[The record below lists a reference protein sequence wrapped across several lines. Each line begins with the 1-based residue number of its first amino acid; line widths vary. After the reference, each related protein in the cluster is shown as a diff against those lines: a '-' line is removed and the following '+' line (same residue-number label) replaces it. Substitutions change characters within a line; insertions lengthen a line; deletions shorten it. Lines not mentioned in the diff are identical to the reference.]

1 MTYQEAKKLVK
12 ERGLGKY
19 QGRRLVLLQKLTD
32 SLYLPNDKASIE
44 GKTITR
50 KIATIQGWLAGV
62 SDRQLRTIIKDVE
75 EITVV
80 SRTNGAITV
89 VLNLALLNAAE
100 KVTRISKRTIL
111 QRKEDRATKAR
122 TARAAQRTTHRVSD
136 GVNALRDMR
145 PAFLESVLR
154 PHKSAELSEA
164 TKRKFA
170 QTPYRVPVPACAEIA
185 PCAPPK
191 AVAPPRGR
199 IIVKQAAQ

>member
-62 SDRQLRTIIKDVE
+62 SDRQLRTIIKSVE

-89 VLNLALLNAAE
+89 VLNLALLNKAE

-111 QRKEDRATKAR
+111 QRKVDRAVKAR
-122 TARAAQRTTHRVSD
+122 AQRAENRKGRRVTD
-136 GVNALRDMR
+136 GVNALREMR

-154 PHKSAELSEA
+154 PHKSADLSEG

-170 QTPYRVPVPACAEIA
+170 QTPYRVTATA
-185 PCAPPK
+185 
-191 AVAPPRGR
+191 
-199 IIVKQAAQ
+199 